1 MLFSVKTLFLT
12 SWANSAQLFSKP
24 QTTVFSEIAEKRK
37 KSGTPNI
44 KDPISLFKDTRHL
57 LLCSHKHAVSQKQM
71 ESSVL
76 TEAACGAR
84 NTSVKRHVAS

>member
-1 MLFSVKTLFLT
+1 MAFSVKTLFPT
-12 SWANSAQLFSKP
+12 WWANSARLFSKP
-24 QTTVFSEIAEKRK
+24 QTTAFSETAKKKK
-37 KSGTPNI
+37 KSGTLNI

-57 LLCSHKHAVSQKQM
+57 LLCSHKHAASQKQM

-84 NTSVKRHVAS
+84 NTRVKSM